1 MMKRIFLSLCLL
13 IGMGGAGGAADTTP
27 PSITLGLADPNDM
40 GKIVPLPAIN
50 VVMPDSRGMV
60 RFRARIT
67 DAGSGVRN
75 VIMEVPNATASMYN
89 SPTPRTFIG
98 ASWYVRPVANGTQ
111 KRVTVAAWDYAGKKA
126 SVVVTVTLRK

>member
-27 PSITLGLADPNDM
+27 PSITLGLADPANM
-40 GKIVPLPAIN
+40 GKILPLPAGN
-50 VVMPDSRGMV
+50 VVTPDSRGLV
-60 RFRARIT
+60 RFRAEIR

-98 ASWYVRPVANGTQ
+98 ASWYVRNVANGTQ
-111 KRVTVAAWDYAGKKA
+111 TRVTVAAWDYAGKKA
-126 SVVVTVTLRK
+126 SVVVIVTLRK

>member
-27 PSITLGLADPNDM
+27 PSITLGLADPANM
-40 GKIVPLPAIN
+40 GSVLPMPANNIVT
-50 VVMPDSRGMV
+50 PDARGLV

-75 VIMEVPNATASMYN
+75 VIMEVPNTTASIYN

-98 ASWYVRPVANGTQ
+98 ASWYVRNVANGTQ